1 MSETTMSR
9 STEKSAAAFE
19 AARKV
24 IPGGVNSPVRAFRS
38 VGGVPPFIDHGAG
51 SRLVDIDGNTYI
63 DYVLS
68 WGPLILGHAHPEIV
82 EATTA
87 ALRRGTSFGAP
98 TEAETRLAQLIVD
111 RVSGIDQVR
120 LVNSG
125 TEATMSALRLARAAT
140 GRDKIL
146 KFAGCYHGHAD
157 LLLVQ
162 AGSGVATLGLPDSP
176 GVPKGATQDT
186 LVAPYNDLDAV
197 RAIFGEQGSEI
208 AAIIV
213 EPVAG
218 NMGMVAPADGFLKGL
233 RDVTQ
238 AHGALLIFDEVM
250 TGFRV
255 SPPGAVGL
263 YGIAPDLVT
272 FGKVVGGG
280 FPLAAYAGKREIMEH
295 VAPAGTMYQAGT
307 LSGNPVATA
316 AGIAMLEILG
326 REGVWDGVAARATK
340 LVDGLNAAAR
350 DAGVPFN
357 ASSVGTMAG
366 FFFTDQPVTN
376 YDDAK
381 TADVAMFGRFFDALL
396 ERGVYFAPSAFES
409 LFLSTAH
416 SDEDIELSVAA
427 SAEAFRLALSSRI
440 G

>member
-1 MSETTMSR
+1 MSLNLTK
-9 STEKSAAAFE
+9 STAAFQH
-19 AARKV
+19 AKSI

-38 VGGVPPFIDHGAG
+38 VGGSPIFFDHGAG
-51 SRLVDIDGNTYI
+51 SRVTDIDGNTYI

-68 WGPLILGHAHPEIV
+68 WGPLILGHAHPEVI
-82 EATTA
+82 ERTTA
-87 ALRRGTSFGAP
+87 AMQKGTSFGAP
-98 TEAETRLAQLIVD
+98 TLAETRLAGLIVNAVPGVD
-111 RVSGIDQVR
+111 EVR

-140 GRDKIL
+140 GRNKIL

-176 GVPKGATQDT
+176 GVPKGATEDT
-186 LVAPYNDLDAV
+186 LVVPFNDANAV
-197 RAIFGEQGSEI
+197 RELFDARGDEI

-218 NMGMVAPADGFLKGL
+218 NMGMVPPVDGFLQTL
-233 RDVTQ
+233 RDVTR

-255 SPPGAVGL
+255 SPNGAVGL
-263 YGIAPDLVT
+263 YGIHPDLVT

-280 FPLAAYAGKREIMEH
+280 FPLAAYGGNRDVMEH
-295 VAPAGTMYQAGT
+295 VAPAGAMYQAGT

-316 AGIAMLEILG
+316 AGIATLEILS
-326 REGVWDGVAARATK
+326 RDGVWDSIAVQAMK
-340 LVDGLNAAAR
+340 LVEGLNGAAHE
-350 DAGVPFN
+350 AGIAFR
-357 ASSVGTMAG
+357 AQSVGTMFG
-366 FFFTDQPVTN
+366 FFFTDTDVHT

-381 TADVAMFGRFFDALL
+381 TADAERFVHFFSGML
-396 ERGVYFAPSAFES
+396 ERGIYLAPSAFES
-409 LFLSTAH
+409 GFLSSAH
-416 SDEDIELSVAA
+416 SDEDIDATIAA
-427 SAEAFRLALSSRI
+427 AREVFATL
-440 G
+440 

>member
-1 MSETTMSR
+1 MSLNLTK
-9 STEKSAAAFE
+9 STAAFQH
-19 AARKV
+19 AKSI

-38 VGGVPPFIDHGAG
+38 VGGSPIFFDHGAG
-51 SRLVDIDGNTYI
+51 SRVTDIDGNTYI

-68 WGPLILGHAHPEIV
+68 WGPLILGHAHPEVI
-82 EATTA
+82 ERTTA
-87 ALRRGTSFGAP
+87 AMQKGTSFGAP
-98 TEAETRLAQLIVD
+98 TLAETRLAGLIVNAVPGVD
-111 RVSGIDQVR
+111 EVR

-140 GRDKIL
+140 GRNKIL

-176 GVPKGATQDT
+176 GVPKGATEDT
-186 LVAPYNDLDAV
+186 LVVPFNDANAV
-197 RAIFGEQGSEI
+197 RELFDARGDEI

-218 NMGMVAPADGFLKGL
+218 NMGMVPPVDGFLQTL
-233 RDVTQ
+233 RDVTR

-255 SPPGAVGL
+255 SPNGAVGL
-263 YGIAPDLVT
+263 YGIHPDLVT

-280 FPLAAYAGKREIMEH
+280 FPLAAYGGNRDVMEH
-295 VAPAGTMYQAGT
+295 VAPAGAMYQAGT

-316 AGIAMLEILG
+316 AGIATLEILS
-326 REGVWDGVAARATK
+326 RDGVWDSIAVQAMK
-340 LVDGLNAAAR
+340 LVEGLNGAAHE
-350 DAGVPFN
+350 AGIAFR
-357 ASSVGTMAG
+357 AQSVGTMFG
-366 FFFTDQPVTN
+366 FFFTDTDVHT

-381 TADVAMFGRFFDALL
+381 TADAERFVHFFSGML
-396 ERGVYFAPSAFES
+396 ERGIYLAPSAFES
-409 LFLSTAH
+409 GFLSSAH
-416 SDEDIELSVAA
+416 TNADVDATIAA
-427 SAEAFRLALSSRI
+427 AREVMQTL
-440 G
+440 